1 MLGGRNTITLFT
13 DGGIRIA
20 VDWSWF
26 IVLFLVIFW
35 LNGFYES
42 LPAAET
48 SAIGPFI
55 LAVLSAIGFFGSI
68 LLHELGHAVV
78 AMRNGIGITSIRLWI
93 FGGVAEMDR
102 ESDSPGTEFKV
113 AAAGPAVT
121 AAIAVVLVAIGT
133 AFSGS
138 SAFSNALM
146 FRVDSGAS
154 GLMAMVAWLAAVNVI
169 VLFFNLLPAYPMD
182 GGRIARSI
190 AWKITGS
197 RGTATRFAAILGMV
211 FGYGFIGLGVL
222 LALTGAVFSGVWLAL
237 IGILVI
243 GAARAAKSQT
253 RFAEQLEGI
262 TVGDVMDPSPVVMPS
277 EISAEQALDQ
287 YFLRY
292 GWSWFPVSGSDG
304 RFLGMVERDAVDAV
318 DEVARSG
325 TQVSELVDSDSVG
338 FHIRADAPL
347 DSMLGNPDIR
357 RFGAMMV
364 TDPSGRLTGVIT
376 VEQLGRALGEAV

>member
-1 MLGGRNTITLFT
+1 MFGGRNTITLFT
-13 DGGIRIA
+13 VGGIRIA

-42 LPAAET
+42 LPSAET
-48 SAIGPFI
+48 SAVGPFL

-78 AMRNGIGITSIRLWI
+78 ARRNGIGISSIRLWI
-93 FGGVAEMDR
+93 FGGLAEMDR
-102 ESDSPGTEFKV
+102 ESDSPGTEFRV
-113 AAAGPAVT
+113 AIAGPAVT
-121 AAIAVVLVAIGT
+121 AVIAVALVAIGT

-146 FRVDSGAS
+146 FRIDSGAS

-190 AWKITGS
+190 AWQLTGS
-197 RGTATRFAAILGMV
+197 RGSATKFAAVLGMI
-211 FGYGFIGLGVL
+211 FGYGFIGVGVL
-222 LALTGAVFSGVWLAL
+222 LALTGAVFSGIWLAL
-237 IGILVI
+237 IGFVII
-243 GAARAAKSQT
+243 GAAKSARTQT
-253 RFAEQLEGI
+253 RFAERLEGV
-262 TVGDVMDPSPVVMPS
+262 TVGDVMDPSPVVVPS
-277 EISAEQALDQ
+277 AVSVEQALDQ

-292 GWSWFPVSGSDG
+292 GWSWFPVAGPDG
-304 RFLGMVERDAVDAV
+304 RFLGMVERDALESV
-318 DEVARSG
+318 DEVARS
-325 TQVSELVDSDSVG
+325 TTTVAELVDSDSG
-338 FHIRADAPL
+338 GLYIRADAPL

-364 TDPSGRLTGVIT
+364 TDHSGRLTGVIT